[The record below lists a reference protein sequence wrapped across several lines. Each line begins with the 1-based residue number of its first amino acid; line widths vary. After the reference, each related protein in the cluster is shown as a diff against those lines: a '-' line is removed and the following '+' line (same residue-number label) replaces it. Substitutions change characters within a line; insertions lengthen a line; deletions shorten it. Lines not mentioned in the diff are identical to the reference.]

1 MAKFP
6 EPPDA
11 DTLRAIGPEIHTL
24 PGSSPLGRVF
34 FRAGSYPVA
43 WDEFRFWG
51 PGQSRYD
58 PHLPDPMGRPVVGPR
73 GVLYAAG
80 AGSPGALAVCLA
92 EVFQETRIIDTTD
105 RSPWFVVFETARALS
120 LLDMRGLWPTRAG
133 ASAAI
138 NSGAKS
144 RARRWAR
151 LIYEVWPDLD
161 GIIYPSSMGGNAD
174 AVALFERAAPALP
187 SSPLF
192 HRPLT
197 DPSLSGP
204 LLAAAGRI
212 NYGIL

>member
-6 EPPDA
+6 EPPTA
-11 DTLRAIGPEIHTL
+11 DDLRAIGPEIHML
-24 PGSSPLGRVF
+24 RASAPLGRIF
-34 FRAGSYPVA
+34 FRGGMHPAS

-58 PHLPDPMGRPVVGPR
+58 PHLPNAAGRPTLCPR

-80 AGSPGALAVCLA
+80 AASPGALAVCLA

-105 RSPWFVVFETARALS
+105 RAPWFVVFKTVRDMS

-144 RARRWAR
+144 RARRGAR
-151 LIYEVWPDLD
+151 LIYDVWPHLD
-161 GIIYPSSMGGNAD
+161 GIIYSSSMGGNSD
-174 AVALFERAAPALP
+174 AVALFERAASAIPA
-187 SSPLF
+187 SPLF

-197 DPSLSGP
+197 DPSLSSP
-204 LLAAAGRI
+204 LLAAAGTI